1 VKGSWRKGRCCS
13 AALPLSPVLP
23 GRTRGE
29 SIKRGA
35 EERMEERKAC
45 ANLGRSFGQ
54 GMSISKPSG
63 KVDDV
68 SLNPAQPQTNYCSS
82 LFLPS
87 SIPLPSLFRPSSVPL
102 PSLFRPSSFFGKCR
116 RMMERIKR
124 DEPVVRARLCAFV
137 CSCCTRA
144 RERERERESGTWS
157 PKSEGNPIRR
167 YAKTCSRRSTSK
179 VPKGV
184 PRRRGKTVEAVS
196 RPEVRSLVFPRLS
209 VSLPLSALFDIS
221 LLIP

>member
-102 PSLFRPSSFFGKCR
+102 PSLFLLWKVSTDDGENKERRACR
-116 RMMERIKR
+116 
-124 DEPVVRARLCAFV
+124 
-137 CSCCTRA
+137 TRA
-144 RERERERESGTWS
+144 TL
-157 PKSEGNPIRR
+157 
-167 YAKTCSRRSTSK
+167 C
-179 VPKGV
+179 
-184 PRRRGKTVEAVS
+184 
-196 RPEVRSLVFPRLS
+196 LRL
-209 VSLPLSALFDIS
+209 
-221 LLIP
+221 